1 MEKEKTFGE
10 FIRKYSFVIPD
21 YQRAYSW
28 GEKQLFPFINDI
40 LEHCDDNDDP
50 SDDTRYY
57 LGHYIL
63 EKPKEQVKYEIVDG
77 QQRISTVYLFLMICG
92 YLKNENYIN
101 EIDFKPV
108 SYDLL
113 GLEEIKTI
121 FNKGNNVD
129 NELEQLLTSAGTSSL
144 KRMVEAV
151 ILFKNA
157 FSTSEKSNKAALM
170 SLNDIDKYI
179 EIINNAYCSVA
190 IFNDKSVASQIFEL
204 HNTRGVKL
212 TETEKVKALLMKNIY
227 INSLTPL
234 ESEKNIQEI
243 QADFAKIFMLEEAV
257 NDVWLRGDMPLDTI
271 LMYHLRA
278 VEDGNKIEH
287 FGSPQSSEGDRGSF
301 EYVKESL
308 SKKNKEEL
316 VMYAKKIAKEFA
328 RSMEILTVD
337 IPNSDKLDSNH
348 LIGDVLLLDKSKSLI
363 FLLRAFRANNTI
375 DYHLIKRWENFVLCY
390 DIIYWNGF
398 FHGKQ
403 YRGNFDTIY
412 ASLKPELDFEEC
424 KNLLSEYYK
433 GKWFGADWGH
443 LGENTKK
450 LFEEGKNKWLSNTY
464 QWTRTGYFL
473 YKYEIQKG
481 ANIEKIR
488 TDIFKDDKVSIDHIV
503 ARGLTWGSLGYA
515 DYENLSEEDDQKKQA
530 NQLWKGG
537 GRARYSWPL

>member
-170 SLNDIDKYI
+170 SLNDIDKY
-179 EIINNAYCSVA
+179 
-190 IFNDKSVASQIFEL
+190 
-204 HNTRGVKL
+204 
-212 TETEKVKALLMKNIY
+212 
-227 INSLTPL
+227 
-234 ESEKNIQEI
+234 
-243 QADFAKIFMLEEAV
+243 
-257 NDVWLRGDMPLDTI
+257 
-271 LMYHLRA
+271 
-278 VEDGNKIEH
+278 
-287 FGSPQSSEGDRGSF
+287 
-301 EYVKESL
+301 
-308 SKKNKEEL
+308 
-316 VMYAKKIAKEFA
+316 
-328 RSMEILTVD
+328 
-337 IPNSDKLDSNH
+337 
-348 LIGDVLLLDKSKSLI
+348 
-363 FLLRAFRANNTI
+363 
-375 DYHLIKRWENFVLCY
+375 
-390 DIIYWNGF
+390 
-398 FHGKQ
+398 
-403 YRGNFDTIY
+403 
-412 ASLKPELDFEEC
+412 
-424 KNLLSEYYK
+424 
-433 GKWFGADWGH
+433 
-443 LGENTKK
+443 
-450 LFEEGKNKWLSNTY
+450 
-464 QWTRTGYFL
+464 
-473 YKYEIQKG
+473 
-481 ANIEKIR
+481 
-488 TDIFKDDKVSIDHIV
+488 
-503 ARGLTWGSLGYA
+503 
-515 DYENLSEEDDQKKQA
+515 
-530 NQLWKGG
+530 
-537 GRARYSWPL
+537 